1 MAVNPPVKLK
11 WLEHLNTSWVLEDC
25 ESIATRE
32 GVIMLYDRLVTN
44 KEVIPIPQQALHLK
58 GPQLPDFE
66 REILCQEEQEHFLR
80 ALLNSQLTLARS
92 VCSDSPFSSSLRKR
106 LVVLQRIFYAV
117 SNKYHDKE
125 KVRQQQQTQETQAG
139 VNSEKSSG
147 EKTRTG
153 NDALIEM
160 GVRTGLSLLFALL
173 RQSWLQS
180 PPGGNLSLCND
191 VIQTAMDVVS
201 SLPPLSLANET
212 KMPPM
217 GLDCLKQVT
226 EFLKSVTMPTSGAD
240 SLGKRLAA
248 ELLLGLASQRGSLR
262 YLLDWIEMAL
272 AASAALGTQVEREED
287 RLGQISHDFFQ
298 QILQVMETSVGGSG
312 NDKRDHQITD
322 MNKTEQG
329 MFPLYLAGM
338 VLMEEVA
345 WLASDYARSC
355 VCPSPVP
362 IDDSSTG
369 ENGNMVTENSEVY
382 VWGSNSSHQLAEGS
396 QEKILQPKLS
406 PAFANAQT
414 IEAGQYCTFV
424 VYNDGTVR
432 ACGKG
437 SYGRLGLGDSNNQT
451 TLKKLNFDHRYVIRK
466 ISSSKGS
473 DGHTLALTADGE
485 VFSWGDGDYGKLGHG
500 NSSTQKYPKQIQGAL
515 QGKVVKS
522 ISAGYRHSA
531 AVTEDGELFTWGEGD
546 YGRLGH
552 GDSNSKNLPTLVK
565 DITNAG
571 QVVCGS
577 SHTIVV
583 SQDGRTVWSFGGGD
597 NGKLGHGDTNRV
609 YKPKVIEALV
619 GLYIRKVCCGSQS
632 SLALTSTGQ
641 LFAWGCGACLGCGS
655 PESTALRPKLV
666 EELANTRIVDVACG
680 DSHCLALTHDNEV
693 YAWGNNAMGQCGQGH
708 SQSPITKPKKVVGL
722 DGVTVH
728 QISAGTSHSLAWT
741 ALPTDRQ
748 VVAWHRPFCVDLQES
763 TFTHLRMFL
772 ERYCDGFDSP
782 NPPPPFP
789 TSKEHH
795 HFVLL
800 CLKLLCTH
808 LQLALAGGVATTILG
823 SQARPLRHLL
833 FRLMD
838 SSTPNSIQEAVS
850 ETLSVGAPLLL
861 PPLRERMELLHQLL
875 PQGPARWES
884 LSKGQRMQLG
894 IILTSLQDNTHVASL
909 LGFSAP
915 LDMETPTPRG
925 GTPAVPDTHLA
936 EMLMKTLLRN
946 LGFHTEQAFG
956 ELEKNSDKEVGS
968 VSEYEDGTPPAH
980 LHELLS
986 SLQKHLLAHCH
997 VNALDESSPTVSLLH
1012 KHLSLMLP
1020 HAGEVLSRSAQLLK
1034 DSAAQGQS
1042 AVRDRLGDVLYKSAA
1057 GSMLSQMIHSLLL
1070 LPMCCTNVLYKSAA
1084 GSMLSQL
1091 IHSLLLLPVSIVRP
1105 VLAHLL
1111 ALLCAVQVS
1120 SGQHA
1125 VPDDPLPAV
1134 ADSYVLYKS
1143 AAGSMLSQMIHSLL
1157 LLPVSIVRPVLAHLL
1172 ALLPFLDS
1180 LNRLLPAAAV
1190 LEDQE
1195 LEWPLH
1201 ATPES
1206 IDPSAVP
1213 MAQPSKSW
1221 VWLVDLE
1228 RAVGLLVG
1236 RCLGGMLVGMPPSTD
1251 EKETSGWISSPLFCS
1266 GLEMNAQ
1273 DIVMILGVVS
1283 ESVVS
1288 GGTEQNL
1295 GDLNLP
1301 SPLLQLVD
1309 MSSLLSSTL
1318 WNSMQDFARS
1328 KDWDTSEVTDD
1339 PVLDTV
1345 SRLLLACLLKHG
1357 GLLQVASQPH
1367 KGSPGRGLLEVY
1379 RCVYKVRRK
1388 LLAKK
1393 PLSVPASPKD
1403 TDPPA
1408 KGVDKPAD
1416 EEELEI
1422 DDRDEEEQRDRDE
1435 DGLEKSQGKDDDV
1448 RPTPEVDTPYP
1459 SLCQALIQRCVFLLL
1474 AVRPSWPSEE
1484 ELLSLSPAKGLKT
1497 ALKEAGRADNQPEVA
1512 HYESSGS
1519 EDETTMA
1526 LAARLPEGLLSSGSS
1541 EDDDQRQG
1549 HPHGPDRSLSAVRE
1563 ALRRLKWRQHRV
1575 GLTATGD
1582 VTHGSQYMR
1591 LLHQL
1596 MDTVVAF
1603 ACDEPLVQSAQD
1615 TEEDLKWGTDP
1626 CMVTMAMCHQQTRAE
1641 MRLESLNQ
1649 ILSLLSSSEEK
1660 TDQSQSPFQTRPSPA
1675 FNCTSLLDSVHLQF
1689 LAGCFGLGML
1699 GPVMV
1704 GGHNTSQLHH
1714 YSDGIKAGSSATQQE
1729 IQAAVHKIYKYLVMT
1744 LSRSDSQEST
1754 CSNKGAQE
1762 RLLLSTIFALSVK
1775 YQPVDVSLA
1784 VCSGLLPLLSK
1795 QTNKQTNSAQ
1805 ERLLLS
1811 TIFALSVKYQ
1821 PVDVSLAVC
1830 SGLLPLLSK
1839 LCGTSPAL
1847 SHPHQLILGGTSQL
1861 SLVLQVAS
1869 LRLLHILAVTTGT
1882 YADKLSG
1889 SVVSAMVD
1897 LLCSQMSA
1905 LLETAGGQTVT
1916 GTKEEP
1922 EGEVHRSSLNVRYCL
1937 RCSQMSALLETAGG
1951 QTVTGTKEEPEGEVH
1966 RSSLNVRYCLRCSQ
1980 MSALLETAGGQTVTG
1995 MKEEPEGEIHRS
2007 SLNVRYCLRCSQMS
2021 ALLETA
2027 GGQTVTGTK
2036 EEPEGEVHRSSL
2048 NVRYCLRCSQMS
2060 ALLETAGGQTV
2071 TGMKEEPEDKPKLST
2086 RQMRLAETALG
2097 DFLVFLRRVA
2107 SSRSVQL
2114 KMASRPWTNLLLTIA
2129 GSGQEES
2136 TSALPLVNNLRTRL
2150 LALHLLEA
2158 VLPACS
2164 PATDGQHIRQVCDQL
2179 FSLLSTSMWE
2189 TPLAASRQAL
2199 RLKEEEIDKKLLK
2212 HQNPDAGSPDA
2223 CWEEENMAVQEA
2235 NFDPERTVCC
2245 TVENGHTL
2253 VHGAGGR
2260 GYGLGSTGISSGCW
2274 QWKFLIIKE
2283 NRGNEGT
2290 CVGVSKF
2297 PVQDFSHRTTADM
2310 WLYRAYSGNMY
2321 HNGEQ
2326 SLALP
2331 SFTQGDYIT
2340 VVLDMEAR
2348 TVSFGKNGEE
2358 PRLAFEDVDS
2368 TELFPVVMFYSSNP
2382 GEKVKITDMQVRG
2395 APRDLLPGD
2404 PTCAPAPAVTSEAA
2418 VQLIRTLHRQEGW
2431 TGHINSCIMDRLGNI
2446 KRLYEITLMQGTD
2459 TGTSRT
2465 VTKTRKSKS
2474 AEEDSTDNS
2483 TKDEALSTDQKEE
2496 EEKAEPQDEEE
2507 ETADD
2512 TTGKDEAEKEGESS
2526 SAEESERRSPT
2537 VEDIKGL
2544 LDENLQPATLETARQ
2559 APDMHLLE
2567 RLCREVWPALVVI
2580 GGVDQGLRLGGRC
2593 VHKQSSRQATLLGMV
2608 KEGSA
2613 SAKVQWDDADAT
2625 VSDTPVTNLE
2635 PGDLVLFDAYKLQGL
2650 TADTLQDLLHLTGVG
2665 TDDSLVD
2672 RVFNRTRPVRQ
2683 KTAEEQQQEQLE
2695 KSLDAD
2701 IATAMQEDGSNGKEV
2716 PGTDQH
2722 VQTTSDSQPVVEKTD
2737 GDEKDAT
2744 DSAESKSEVSESKS
2758 ESSESKSEEED
2769 VKTEVAAEERATA
2782 RSRSSTSS
2790 AGCLSLSQA
2799 ELMAL
2804 QLAYLQLG
2812 ALKAL
2817 GVIMGCGKYAE
2828 MLLVPKVHGG
2838 SQQPRTYGTIP
2849 GRKSLVV
2856 ASSPNLPNLIR
2867 KRSVIMGYG
2876 VIMGCGI
2883 IMGCGKYAEMLLV
2896 PKVSGGSQ
2904 QPKPA
2909 EPSQEEELTEM
2920 FVCVIMGC
2928 GKYAEMLLVPKV
2940 SGGSQQPKPAEPSQE
2955 EELKETMRGV
2965 MRLMV
2970 NRAVIASPVKRNV
2983 SMMELERAHSM
2994 LLKLA
2999 VNAAAEEGSDIRAK
3013 IELLEEYQSRKRQQ
3027 ESSITPVNTKTSPAA
3042 TSTSS
3047 VGTMT
3052 TASTAPLASREER
3065 LELPGVAD
3073 ERPNTNSSGSYPT
3086 AGRRPSLGRIMRG
3099 PTPHMR
3105 ASVPPPL
3112 VIPPRPRRSQTPP
3125 YLSPRTRSPP
3135 TSPTFG
3141 GPPPPLRSQ
3150 LPPRPPSRMEAP
3162 VAPPR
3167 PRSPSPP
3174 PPPIAPQL
3182 LEMGFT
3188 MRHIQR
3194 AITATGSRGDA
3205 DPRRVAVLATWMVEH
3220 PCEEEEDV
3228 AAGPEGAE
3236 AQEGRDAAREDTPPD
3251 RTDRSPEPEERQEP
3265 RQEPRPE
3272 PPQRTLSG
3280 RRSMMGE
3287 RSRGMAD
3294 IRSFMTNQ
3302 SGERCRTGHAPVASS
3317 SPRMEDIRRFMSTI
3331 PSQSDERCRTQHGN
3345 MFLGRNE
3352 GREADD
3358 QEPGRERESIYDRL
3372 NLDEDM
3378 DIDEEVMEDMF
3389 GREITSE
3396 REMLGL
3402 WFPEYAREAD
3412 QGDEPVLCELCGTN
3426 TSQFNRHMRTHH
3438 RGCGGSCGRQ
3448 GYRNFE
3454 READQGDEPVL
3465 CELCG
3470 TTTSQFNRHMRTHH
3484 RGCGRLMQGRLT
3496 RVTSLSC
3503 VSCVAP
3509 PPPSLTA
3516 TCARTTAA
3524 YAREADQGDEPVL
3537 CELCGM
3543 TTSLFNRHMHTHHRG
3558 CGHQGYRNY
3567 AREADQGD
3575 EPVLCELCGTTT
3587 SQFNRHMRTHH
3598 RGCGHQGYMICLLK
3612 VLMMFSVLSY
3622 AREADQGDEPV
3633 LCELCGTTTSQF
3645 NRHMRTHH
3653 RGCGGSCGRQGY
3665 RSNGSYVDGW
3675 FGGTCGTG
3683 SPYYLLCGEC
3693 RERYLAEGAQRDIVY
3708 ADATSPDRSTSSVK
3722 LSPDLVGRVD
3732 GSYEDE
3738 MDFGD
3743 LEGSR
3748 FAAIESFEA
3757 IMGSLGLNDRRVVP
3771 DPVQFTDSD
3780 PLGAKSTVASMTEES
3795 SLSTELPRSSQ
3806 NLGLPGPR
3814 RLTLGEQAAMLLD
3827 PHDRAV
3833 ALRRTTSAAQILLA
3847 RSMVMKALSLLSVS
3861 GSACSLAAGLEAL
3874 GLADIRL
3881 LVRLMC
3887 LTAAG
3892 RAEFV
3897 MGTDDTGDNG
3907 NGTGTPSGMATS
3919 LTYLSAA
3926 IGSLAANSTGASR
3939 MLVQL
3944 CTQELMS
3951 AATGV
3956 NLSTIEDPRK
3966 RTSRRDQDP
3975 SSSDHKAL
3983 SSPSFSVTQSLV
3995 SLLAGTRQGSSG
4007 QLFSTSDSYD
4017 EMNDMMKDLKAG
4029 TRQGSSG
4036 QLFSTSDSYDEMND
4050 MMKDLKGPILCSPS
4064 VFVTQSLVS
4073 LLAGTRQ
4080 GSSGQLFSTSDSY
4093 DEMND
4098 MMKDLKGPI
4107 LCSPSVFV
4115 TQSLVSLLAGTRQ
4128 GSSGQLFSTSDSYDE
4143 MNDMMKDLKGPILCS
4158 PSVFVTQSLVSL
4170 LAGTRQGSSGQLFST
4185 SDSYDEMND
4194 MMKDL
4199 KEQDSSKAQDTAS
4212 TSGPPSPMHPP
4223 RLGPLHLANA
4233 LAACC
4238 LSTRLS
4244 SQHRQWAAQQLLRSL
4259 AAQSQEG
4266 RCVPETAAD
4275 LAGDLPKCATNK
4287 LEAHQNRV
4295 VSCVWNGRKNLLA
4308 TSGCD
4313 GTVRVWNVSSRS
4325 QHILQQTCVFNKSE
4339 EDPSS
4344 ADDLMGSQLSHV
4356 CWNANGRLLAATM
4369 ENMVNIWS
4377 VAGGRGH
4384 LDLQPC
4390 WVTAITWPQN
4400 KGLLD
4405 GRGISGTD
4413 MLLIGRLDGSLALV
4427 EVLDSS
4433 TFNRVELEHCYRKEV
4448 PVCAIAWYDEHGKFA
4463 IGYSDGKVRMCVKDP
4478 YDQDAIKTI
4487 EAHETSIS
4495 GLSWDPTG
4503 HLLATLAEDVTSI
4516 SGLSWDPTGHLLAT
4530 LAEDVCLK
4538 LWGCNCDTWTMVY
4551 IIPHASPVAAMD
4563 WCPLLGK
4570 GDEPQLMLAT
4580 GCSDGSVH
4588 VWTLPQP
4595 GSTVSVPFASPRRT
4609 EQQAETRENRAD
4621 TPSTSHQETIADDAL
4636 QGPVEEVLV
4645 LKGHQTSIQHL
4656 AFHAHGMALATGCS
4670 RGVVN
4675 LWSLQDGAV
4684 TQTLMGQGT
4693 TQGLV
4698 WAGEQALVAAF
4709 NKSKDVS
4716 LMYYSQ
4722 DWFSHHTSLAAAR
4735 MALRSQGIVGLHQAP
4750 CMKALLRRLPRIL
4763 QEQYSY
4769 EKAHVV
4775 CGDQLVH
4782 STFLQNFAAMAIGL
4796 QLEKVLCTTP
4806 CPPHL
4811 RSSVEEG
4818 CRNVP
4823 EWTWLAS
4830 FSSAL
4835 KSAET
4840 LSRRSTFP
4848 STFVVPDIETISKD
4862 EPMQPTDNVAWKLNM
4877 DEEIMAWATQ
4887 KPEDWM
4893 LGGRC
4898 EAYMWGG
4905 GRHGQLAETGRSLL
4919 TPTIT
4924 PSFSQAQQII
4934 CGQNCTF
4941 VIQANG
4947 TVQACGEGSYGRL
4960 GQGNSDDLHQLTIIS
4975 ALQGFVVT
4983 QLVTSCGSDGHSMA
4997 LTESGEVFSWGD
5009 GDYGKLGHG
5018 NSDRQ
5023 RRPRQ
5028 IEALQGEEIIQMACG
5043 FKHSAVVSADG
5054 KLFTF
5059 GNGDYGRLGLGN
5071 TSNKK
5076 IPERVTALEGQMV
5089 GQVGCGLNH
5098 TLAVSADGNTVWSF
5112 GDGDY
5117 GKLGLGNSTAKSTPQ
5132 RVDPL
5137 CGIGVKK
5144 VCCGT
5149 QFSVALTKDG
5159 RVFTFGQERL
5169 IGQPESRSRNHNRP
5183 QQVPALEAFF
5193 VEDVVVGAEHSLA
5206 LTSTGEVWAWGSNG
5220 DGQLGI
5226 GDTNARRE
5234 PCLVSALQDKNA
5246 RQISAGRNHSGGWT
5260 APPPP
5265 KRAPGVPAPLQ
5276 LGQPSS
5282 IPPQFTSLKECSIDA
5297 IKARLRLLHHFS
5309 DLIYSSWRLLN
5320 LSPHQTNLGV
5330 YSIGVEGLV
5339 QGNLRP
5345 LLAPRVYTLPM
5356 VRAIGRTMVQGK
5368 NYGPQITVRRLA
5380 TRGRKC
5386 KPIFHQIARQVV
5398 KLKPDE
5404 LRLPSRAWKV
5414 KLVGEG
5420 ADDAGGVFDDTITE
5434 MCQELETG
5442 VIDLFLPTP
5451 NSSVEVGCNRD
5462 RFVLNPSAT
5471 SHEHLHQFKFLG
5483 VLFGVAIRTK
5493 KPLDLHLAPMVWKQ
5507 LAGMPLTIDDVEDV
5521 DALFVQ
5527 SLRSIRDID
5536 KSGVTSETFHEVIPL
5551 DCFEGQS
5558 VDGRFVP
5565 IIPGGRSI
5573 PLTFHNRKE
5582 YVERALQYRLHEID
5596 RQVSAVREGMAW
5608 IVPVTLL
5615 SLQTAR
5621 HLESMVCGM
5630 PDISVDILKKVVRY
5644 REIDDNHHLV
5654 QWFWQTLEQ
5663 FSNDERIL
5671 FMRFVSGRSR
5681 LPANIAD
5688 ISQRFQIMKVDR
5700 TGDGLPTAQT
5710 CFFQLRLPPY
5720 SSQEVMAERLRYA
5733 INNCRSID
5741 MDNYM
5746 LSRNADVGAGS
5757 DDEY

>member
-1 MAVNPPVKLK
+1 MYSLI
-11 WLEHLNTSWVLEDC
+11 LFL
-25 ESIATRE
+25 
-32 GVIMLYDRLVTN
+32 
-44 KEVIPIPQQALHLK
+44 
-58 GPQLPDFE
+58 LPS
-66 REILCQEEQEHFLR
+66 
-80 ALLNSQLTLARS
+80 A
-92 VCSDSPFSSSLRKR
+92 SPL
-106 LVVLQRIFYAV
+106 
-117 SNKYHDKE
+117 
-125 KVRQQQQTQETQAG
+125 
-139 VNSEKSSG
+139 
-147 EKTRTG
+147 
-153 NDALIEM
+153 
-160 GVRTGLSLLFALL
+160 LSLL
-173 RQSWLQS
+173 
-180 PPGGNLSLCND
+180 LSLPLLCC
-191 VIQTAMDVVS
+191 S
-201 SLPPLSLANET
+201 SLPSNE
-212 KMPPM
+212 
-217 GLDCLKQVT
+217 
-226 EFLKSVTMPTSGAD
+226 
-240 SLGKRLAA
+240 
-248 ELLLGLASQRGSLR
+248 
-262 YLLDWIEMAL
+262 
-272 AASAALGTQVEREED
+272 
-287 RLGQISHDFFQ
+287 
-298 QILQVMETSVGGSG
+298 
-312 NDKRDHQITD
+312 
-322 MNKTEQG
+322 
-329 MFPLYLAGM
+329 
-338 VLMEEVA
+338 
-345 WLASDYARSC
+345 
-355 VCPSPVP
+355 
-362 IDDSSTG
+362 
-369 ENGNMVTENSEVY
+369 
-382 VWGSNSSHQLAEGS
+382 
-396 QEKILQPKLS
+396 
-406 PAFANAQT
+406 
-414 IEAGQYCTFV
+414 
-424 VYNDGTVR
+424 
-432 ACGKG
+432 
-437 SYGRLGLGDSNNQT
+437 
-451 TLKKLNFDHRYVIRK
+451 
-466 ISSSKGS
+466 
-473 DGHTLALTADGE
+473 
-485 VFSWGDGDYGKLGHG
+485 
-500 NSSTQKYPKQIQGAL
+500 
-515 QGKVVKS
+515 
-522 ISAGYRHSA
+522 
-531 AVTEDGELFTWGEGD
+531 
-546 YGRLGH
+546 
-552 GDSNSKNLPTLVK
+552 
-565 DITNAG
+565 
-571 QVVCGS
+571 
-577 SHTIVV
+577 
-583 SQDGRTVWSFGGGD
+583 
-597 NGKLGHGDTNRV
+597 
-609 YKPKVIEALV
+609 
-619 GLYIRKVCCGSQS
+619 
-632 SLALTSTGQ
+632 
-641 LFAWGCGACLGCGS
+641 
-655 PESTALRPKLV
+655 
-666 EELANTRIVDVACG
+666 
-680 DSHCLALTHDNEV
+680 
-693 YAWGNNAMGQCGQGH
+693 
-708 SQSPITKPKKVVGL
+708 
-722 DGVTVH
+722 
-728 QISAGTSHSLAWT
+728 
-741 ALPTDRQ
+741 
-748 VVAWHRPFCVDLQES
+748 
-763 TFTHLRMFL
+763 
-772 ERYCDGFDSP
+772 
-782 NPPPPFP
+782 
-789 TSKEHH
+789 
-795 HFVLL
+795 
-800 CLKLLCTH
+800 
-808 LQLALAGGVATTILG
+808 
-823 SQARPLRHLL
+823 
-833 FRLMD
+833 
-838 SSTPNSIQEAVS
+838 
-850 ETLSVGAPLLL
+850 
-861 PPLRERMELLHQLL
+861 
-875 PQGPARWES
+875 
-884 LSKGQRMQLG
+884 
-894 IILTSLQDNTHVASL
+894 
-909 LGFSAP
+909 
-915 LDMETPTPRG
+915 
-925 GTPAVPDTHLA
+925 
-936 EMLMKTLLRN
+936 
-946 LGFHTEQAFG
+946 EQAFG
-956 ELEKNSDKEVGS
+956 ELEKNSDKDVGS

-986 SLQKHLLAHCH
+986 SLQKHLLAYCH

-1020 HAGEVLSRSAQLLK
+1020 HAGEVLSRSAQLLQ

-1070 LPMCCTNVLYKSAA
+1070 LPVT
-1084 GSMLSQL
+1084 
-1091 IHSLLLLPVSIVRP
+1091 IVRP
-1105 VLAHLL
+1105 
-1111 ALLCAVQVS
+1111 
-1120 SGQHA
+1120 
-1125 VPDDPLPAV
+1125 
-1134 ADSYVLYKS
+1134 
-1143 AAGSMLSQMIHSLL
+1143 I
-1157 LLPVSIVRPVLAHLL
+1157 LAHLL
-1172 ALLPFLDS
+1172 ALLPYLDS

-1206 IDPSAVP
+1206 IDPSAAP

-1236 RCLGGMLVGMPPSTD
+1236 RCLGGMLVGMPPSAD
-1251 EKETSGWISSPLFCS
+1251 EKETGGWISSPLFCS

-1273 DIVMILGVVS
+1273 DIVMILSVVS
-1283 ESVVS
+1283 ESVAS
-1288 GGTEQNL
+1288 GGTEHNL
-1295 GDLNLP
+1295 GDYNLP
-1301 SPLLQLVD
+1301 TPLLQLVD
-1309 MSSLLSSTL
+1309 QSSLLSSTL
-1318 WNSMQDFARS
+1318 WNNMQDFARS
-1328 KDWDTSEVTDD
+1328 KDWDTSELTDD

-1345 SRLLLACLLKHG
+1345 SRLLLACLLKHC

-1367 KGSPGRGLLEVY
+1367 KGTPGRGLLEVY

-1403 TDPPA
+1403 MDPPTE
-1408 KGVDKPAD
+1408 GVDKPSD

-1422 DDRDEEEQRDRDE
+1422 DERDEEEQRDRDE
-1435 DGLEKSQGKDDDV
+1435 DGLEKSQGKDEEV
-1448 RPTPEVDTPYP
+1448 PPEPEVETPYP

-1484 ELLSLSPAKGLKT
+1484 ELLSLSPPKGLKT
-1497 ALKEAGRADNQPEVA
+1497 GLKEAGRAENPPEVA

-1526 LAARLPEGLLSSGSS
+1526 LAARLPEGLLSSASS
-1541 EDDDQRQG
+1541 EEDDQRQD
-1549 HPHGPDRSLSAVRE
+1549 HSHGPDRSLTAVRE
-1563 ALRRLKWRQHRV
+1563 ALKRLKWRQHRV
-1575 GLTATGD
+1575 GLTAPGD
-1582 VTHGSQYMR
+1582 ITHGSQYMR

-1603 ACDEPLVQSAQD
+1603 ACDEPLAQSAQE
-1615 TEEDLKWGTDP
+1615 TEEDVKWGTDP

-1649 ILSLLSSSEEK
+1649 ILSLLSSTEEK
-1660 TDQSQSPFQTRPSPA
+1660 TDQSTPASQYPFQSRPSPA

-1714 YSDGIKAGSSATQQE
+1714 YSDGIKAASSTTQQE

-1744 LSRSDSQEST
+1744 LSRSESQEST
-1754 CSNKGAQE
+1754 HSNKGAQD

-1784 VCSGLLPLLSK
+1784 VS
-1795 QTNKQTNSAQ
+1795 
-1805 ERLLLS
+1805 
-1811 TIFALSVKYQ
+1811 
-1821 PVDVSLAVC
+1821 

-1897 LLCSQMSA
+1897 LLCSQMSS
-1905 LLETAGGQTVT
+1905 LLEAAGGQNVT
-1916 GTKEEP
+1916 GRKEE
-1922 EGEVHRSSLNVRYCL
+1922 S
-1937 RCSQMSALLETAGG
+1937 
-1951 QTVTGTKEEPEGEVH
+1951 
-1966 RSSLNVRYCLRCSQ
+1966 
-1980 MSALLETAGGQTVTG
+1980 
-1995 MKEEPEGEIHRS
+1995 
-2007 SLNVRYCLRCSQMS
+2007 
-2021 ALLETA
+2021 
-2027 GGQTVTGTK
+2027 
-2036 EEPEGEVHRSSL
+2036 
-2048 NVRYCLRCSQMS
+2048 
-2060 ALLETAGGQTV
+2060 
-2071 TGMKEEPEDKPKLST
+2071 EDKPKLST

-2129 GSGQEES
+2129 GSAQLES

-2158 VLPACS
+2158 VLPACN

-2189 TPLAASRQAL
+2189 TPLAASQQAL

-2223 CWEEENMAVQEA
+2223 GWEEENMAVQEA

-2245 TVENGHTL
+2245 SVENGHTL

-2310 WLYRAYSGNMY
+2310 WLYRAYSGNLY

-2348 TVSFGKNGEE
+2348 TVSFGKNGE
-2358 PRLAFEDVDS
+2358 
-2368 TELFPVVMFYSSNP
+2368 
-2382 GEKVKITDMQVRG
+2382 VKITDMQVRG

-2431 TGHINSCIMDRLGNI
+2431 TGHINNCIMDRLGNI
-2446 KRLYEITLMQGTD
+2446 KRLYEMTLMQETD
-2459 TGTSRT
+2459 TGTPRT
-2465 VTKTRKSKS
+2465 VAKMTERKSTK
-2474 AEEDSTDNS
+2474 EDSTGDS
-2483 TKDEALSTDQKEE
+2483 TKEEALSKDQKED
-2496 EEKAEPQDEEE
+2496 EEKAEPQSGEGEVAE
-2507 ETADD
+2507 D
-2512 TTGKDEAEKEGESS
+2512 TTGKDEADKEEAES
-2526 SAEESERRSPT
+2526 RRSPT

-2544 LDENLQPATLETARQ
+2544 LDENLQPAAQEMTRQ
-2559 APDMHLLE
+2559 APDMHLLA

-2580 GGVDQGLRLGGRC
+2580 GGVDKGLRLGGRC

-2608 KEGSA
+2608 KEGST

-2683 KTAEEQQQEQLE
+2683 KTVEEQQQDLLE

-2701 IATAMQEDGSNGKEV
+2701 IATAMQEDGPDGIKEEAGQEQL
-2716 PGTDQH
+2716 PAAD
-2722 VQTTSDSQPVVEKTD
+2722 KTD
-2737 GDEKDAT
+2737 GEDKDPIQ
-2744 DSAESKSEVSESKS
+2744 SAESKSSEM
-2758 ESSESKSEEED
+2758 SESKSEEVDFSESKSEEHLD
-2769 VKTEVAAEERATA
+2769 EKTEVAFEERSTA
-2782 RSRSSTSS
+2782 RPRPHMSS
-2790 AGCLSLSQA
+2790 GCLSLSQA

-2828 MLLVPKVHGG
+2828 MLLVPKVTG
-2838 SQQPRTYGTIP
+2838 
-2849 GRKSLVV
+2849 
-2856 ASSPNLPNLIR
+2856 A
-2867 KRSVIMGYG
+2867 
-2876 VIMGCGI
+2876 
-2883 IMGCGKYAEMLLV
+2883 
-2896 PKVSGGSQ
+2896 
-2904 QPKPA
+2904 
-2909 EPSQEEELTEM
+2909 
-2920 FVCVIMGC
+2920 
-2928 GKYAEMLLVPKV
+2928 
-2940 SGGSQQPKPAEPSQE
+2940 SQQPKPAEPSQE

-2970 NRAVIASPVKRNV
+2970 NRAVTASPVKRNV

-2999 VNAAAEEGSDIRAK
+2999 VNAAAEEGSDIRTK
-3013 IELLEEYQSRKRQQ
+3013 IELLEEYQIRKRQQ
-3027 ESSITPVNTKTSPAA
+3027 ESSASTVNTKSSIAA

-3065 LELPGVAD
+3065 LELPGVTD
-3073 ERPNTNSSGSYPT
+3073 ERPNSSGSYPA

-3135 TSPTFG
+3135 SSPTFG
-3141 GPPPPLRSQ
+3141 GPPPPMRSQ

-3188 MRHIQR
+3188 MKHIQR
-3194 AITATGSRGDA
+3194 AIAATGSRGDA

-3220 PCEEEEDV
+3220 P
-3228 AAGPEGAE
+3228 
-3236 AQEGRDAAREDTPPD
+3236 
-3251 RTDRSPEPEERQEP
+3251 PEPEERQEP
-3265 RQEPRPE
+3265 RQEPRPD

-3294 IRSFMTNQ
+3294 IRSFMTMTNQ
-3302 SGERCRTGHAPVASS
+3302 SAPVAASRSRPRMADIRRYMTTTNPSGERP
-3317 SPRMEDIRRFMSTI
+3317 
-3331 PSQSDERCRTQHGN
+3331 RTQHGN
-3345 MFLGRNE
+3345 NRQTVTE
-3352 GREADD
+3352 K
-3358 QEPGRERESIYDRL
+3358 
-3372 NLDEDM
+3372 EDM

-3402 WFPEYAREAD
+3402 WFPEYAREAE
-3412 QGDEPVLCELCGTN
+3412 QGDET
-3426 TSQFNRHMRTHH
+3426 
-3438 RGCGGSCGRQ
+3438 
-3448 GYRNFE
+3448 
-3454 READQGDEPVL
+3454 
-3465 CELCG
+3465 
-3470 TTTSQFNRHMRTHH
+3470 
-3484 RGCGRLMQGRLT
+3484 
-3496 RVTSLSC
+3496 
-3503 VSCVAP
+3503 
-3509 PPPSLTA
+3509 
-3516 TCARTTAA
+3516 
-3524 YAREADQGDEPVL
+3524 
-3537 CELCGM
+3537 
-3543 TTSLFNRHMHTHHRG
+3543 
-3558 CGHQGYRNY
+3558 
-3567 AREADQGD
+3567 
-3575 EPVLCELCGTTT
+3575 
-3587 SQFNRHMRTHH
+3587 
-3598 RGCGHQGYMICLLK
+3598 
-3612 VLMMFSVLSY
+3612 
-3622 AREADQGDEPV
+3622 V

-3743 LEGSR
+3743 LEGNR

-3780 PLGAKSTVASMTEES
+3780 PLGAKSTVASMAEES
-3795 SLSTELPRSSQ
+3795 NLSPDLPRSSQ
-3806 NLGLPGPR
+3806 SLGLPGPR

-3897 MGTDDTGDNG
+3897 MGTDDTGHHG
-3907 NGTGTPSGMATS
+3907 NGTGTPNGMATS

-3926 IGSLAANSTGASR
+3926 IGSLAANSASASR

-3966 RTSRRDQDP
+3966 RTCRRDQDP

-4007 QLFSTSDSYD
+4007 QLFSPSDSYD
-4017 EMNDMMKDLKAG
+4017 EMNDLMKDLK
-4029 TRQGSSG
+4029 
-4036 QLFSTSDSYDEMND
+4036 L
-4050 MMKDLKGPILCSPS
+4050 
-4064 VFVTQSLVS
+4064 
-4073 LLAGTRQ
+4073 
-4080 GSSGQLFSTSDSY
+4080 
-4093 DEMND
+4093 
-4098 MMKDLKGPI
+4098 
-4107 LCSPSVFV
+4107 
-4115 TQSLVSLLAGTRQ
+4115 
-4128 GSSGQLFSTSDSYDE
+4128 
-4143 MNDMMKDLKGPILCS
+4143 
-4158 PSVFVTQSLVSL
+4158 
-4170 LAGTRQGSSGQLFST
+4170 
-4185 SDSYDEMND
+4185 
-4194 MMKDL
+4194 
-4199 KEQDSSKAQDTAS
+4199 EQDSSKVQDTAS
-4212 TSGPPSPMHPP
+4212 TSGPTSPLHPP

-4275 LAGDLPKCATNK
+4275 LAGDLPKCAASK

-4295 VSCVWNGRKNLLA
+4295 VSCVWNGRKSLLA

-4339 EDPSS
+4339 EDPTS

-4356 CWNANGRLLAATM
+4356 CWNANGRLLAASM

-4405 GRGISGTD
+4405 GRGLSGTD

-4433 TFNRVELEHCYRKEV
+4433 TFNRVELEHCYRKEG
-4448 PVCAIAWYDEHGKFA
+4448 PVGSGLSIH
-4463 IGYSDGKVRMCVKDP
+4463 CVQGTMFKG
-4478 YDQDAIKTI
+4478 
-4487 EAHETSIS
+4487 TSIS
-4495 GLSWDPTG
+4495 GLT
-4503 HLLATLAEDVTSI
+4503 
-4516 SGLSWDPTGHLLAT
+4516 WDPTGHLLAT

-4551 IIPHASPVAAMD
+4551 IIPHASPVTAMD

-4595 GSTVSVPFASPRRT
+4595 GSTVSIPFTSPRRT
-4609 EQQAETRENRAD
+4609 DQQAETRDRAD
-4621 TPSTSHQETIADDAL
+4621 TPPTSHQETIADESR

-4656 AFHAHGMALATGCS
+4656 AFHPHGMGLASGCS
-4670 RGVVN
+4670 RGIVN

-4698 WAGEQALVAAF
+4698 WAGEQALAAAF

-4716 LMYYSQ
+4716 LMYHSQ
-4722 DWFSHHTSLAAAR
+4722 DWFSQHTSLAAAR
-4735 MALRSQGIVGLHQAP
+4735 MALRAQGIVGLHQAP
-4750 CMKALLRRLPRIL
+4750 CMKALLGRLPRIL

-4796 QLEKVLCTTP
+4796 QLEKVLCTVP

-4811 RSSVEEG
+4811 RNSVEEG

-4830 FSSAL
+4830 FSAAL

-4840 LSRRSTFP
+4840 LSKRCAFP
-4848 STFVVPDIETISKD
+4848 VSFVVPDIETISKD

-4975 ALQGFVVT
+4975 ALQ
-4983 QLVTSCGSDGHSMA
+4983 
-4997 LTESGEVFSWGD
+4997 
-5009 GDYGKLGHG
+5009 
-5018 NSDRQ
+5018 
-5023 RRPRQ
+5023 
-5028 IEALQGEEIIQMACG
+5028 
-5043 FKHSAVVSADG
+5043 
-5054 KLFTF
+5054 
-5059 GNGDYGRLGLGN
+5059 
-5071 TSNKK
+5071 
-5076 IPERVTALEGQMV
+5076 
-5089 GQVGCGLNH
+5089 
-5098 TLAVSADGNTVWSF
+5098 
-5112 GDGDY
+5112 
-5117 GKLGLGNSTAKSTPQ
+5117 
-5132 RVDPL
+5132 
-5137 CGIGVKK
+5137 
-5144 VCCGT
+5144 
-5149 QFSVALTKDG
+5149 
-5159 RVFTFGQERL
+5159 
-5169 IGQPESRSRNHNRP
+5169 
-5183 QQVPALEAFF
+5183 
-5193 VEDVVVGAEHSLA
+5193 
-5206 LTSTGEVWAWGSNG
+5206 
-5220 DGQLGI
+5220 
-5226 GDTNARRE
+5226 
-5234 PCLVSALQDKNA
+5234 
-5246 RQISAGRNHSGGWT
+5246 
-5260 APPPP
+5260 
-5265 KRAPGVPAPLQ
+5265 
-5276 LGQPSS
+5276 
-5282 IPPQFTSLKECSIDA
+5282 
-5297 IKARLRLLHHFS
+5297 
-5309 DLIYSSWRLLN
+5309 
-5320 LSPHQTNLGV
+5320 
-5330 YSIGVEGLV
+5330 
-5339 QGNLRP
+5339 
-5345 LLAPRVYTLPM
+5345 
-5356 VRAIGRTMVQGK
+5356 
-5368 NYGPQITVRRLA
+5368 
-5380 TRGRKC
+5380 
-5386 KPIFHQIARQVV
+5386 
-5398 KLKPDE
+5398 
-5404 LRLPSRAWKV
+5404 
-5414 KLVGEG
+5414 
-5420 ADDAGGVFDDTITE
+5420 
-5434 MCQELETG
+5434 
-5442 VIDLFLPTP
+5442 
-5451 NSSVEVGCNRD
+5451 
-5462 RFVLNPSAT
+5462 
-5471 SHEHLHQFKFLG
+5471 
-5483 VLFGVAIRTK
+5483 
-5493 KPLDLHLAPMVWKQ
+5493 
-5507 LAGMPLTIDDVEDV
+5507 
-5521 DALFVQ
+5521 
-5527 SLRSIRDID
+5527 
-5536 KSGVTSETFHEVIPL
+5536 
-5551 DCFEGQS
+5551 
-5558 VDGRFVP
+5558 
-5565 IIPGGRSI
+5565 
-5573 PLTFHNRKE
+5573 
-5582 YVERALQYRLHEID
+5582 
-5596 RQVSAVREGMAW
+5596 
-5608 IVPVTLL
+5608 
-5615 SLQTAR
+5615 
-5621 HLESMVCGM
+5621 
-5630 PDISVDILKKVVRY
+5630 
-5644 REIDDNHHLV
+5644 
-5654 QWFWQTLEQ
+5654 
-5663 FSNDERIL
+5663 
-5671 FMRFVSGRSR
+5671 
-5681 LPANIAD
+5681 
-5688 ISQRFQIMKVDR
+5688 
-5700 TGDGLPTAQT
+5700 
-5710 CFFQLRLPPY
+5710 
-5720 SSQEVMAERLRYA
+5720 
-5733 INNCRSID
+5733 
-5741 MDNYM
+5741 
-5746 LSRNADVGAGS
+5746 
-5757 DDEY
+5757 

>member
-1 MAVNPPVKLK
+1 MDLQSGY
-11 WLEHLNTSWVLEDC
+11 WG
-25 ESIATRE
+25 TRHN
-32 GVIMLYDRLVTN
+32 LVTLDL
-44 KEVIPIPQQALHLK
+44 IPI
-58 GPQLPDFE
+58 
-66 REILCQEEQEHFLR
+66 
-80 ALLNSQLTLARS
+80 
-92 VCSDSPFSSSLRKR
+92 
-106 LVVLQRIFYAV
+106 
-117 SNKYHDKE
+117 
-125 KVRQQQQTQETQAG
+125 
-139 VNSEKSSG
+139 SG
-147 EKTRTG
+147 R
-153 NDALIEM
+153 
-160 GVRTGLSLLFALL
+160 
-173 RQSWLQS
+173 
-180 PPGGNLSLCND
+180 P
-191 VIQTAMDVVS
+191 
-201 SLPPLSLANET
+201 
-212 KMPPM
+212 
-217 GLDCLKQVT
+217 
-226 EFLKSVTMPTSGAD
+226 
-240 SLGKRLAA
+240 
-248 ELLLGLASQRGSLR
+248 
-262 YLLDWIEMAL
+262 
-272 AASAALGTQVEREED
+272 
-287 RLGQISHDFFQ
+287 
-298 QILQVMETSVGGSG
+298 
-312 NDKRDHQITD
+312 
-322 MNKTEQG
+322 
-329 MFPLYLAGM
+329 
-338 VLMEEVA
+338 
-345 WLASDYARSC
+345 
-355 VCPSPVP
+355 
-362 IDDSSTG
+362 
-369 ENGNMVTENSEVY
+369 
-382 VWGSNSSHQLAEGS
+382 
-396 QEKILQPKLS
+396 
-406 PAFANAQT
+406 
-414 IEAGQYCTFV
+414 
-424 VYNDGTVR
+424 
-432 ACGKG
+432 
-437 SYGRLGLGDSNNQT
+437 
-451 TLKKLNFDHRYVIRK
+451 
-466 ISSSKGS
+466 
-473 DGHTLALTADGE
+473 
-485 VFSWGDGDYGKLGHG
+485 
-500 NSSTQKYPKQIQGAL
+500 
-515 QGKVVKS
+515 
-522 ISAGYRHSA
+522 
-531 AVTEDGELFTWGEGD
+531 
-546 YGRLGH
+546 
-552 GDSNSKNLPTLVK
+552 
-565 DITNAG
+565 
-571 QVVCGS
+571 
-577 SHTIVV
+577 
-583 SQDGRTVWSFGGGD
+583 
-597 NGKLGHGDTNRV
+597 
-609 YKPKVIEALV
+609 YK
-619 GLYIRKVCCGSQS
+619 
-632 SLALTSTGQ
+632 
-641 LFAWGCGACLGCGS
+641 
-655 PESTALRPKLV
+655 
-666 EELANTRIVDVACG
+666 
-680 DSHCLALTHDNEV
+680 
-693 YAWGNNAMGQCGQGH
+693 
-708 SQSPITKPKKVVGL
+708 
-722 DGVTVH
+722 
-728 QISAGTSHSLAWT
+728 
-741 ALPTDRQ
+741 
-748 VVAWHRPFCVDLQES
+748 
-763 TFTHLRMFL
+763 
-772 ERYCDGFDSP
+772 
-782 NPPPPFP
+782 
-789 TSKEHH
+789 
-795 HFVLL
+795 
-800 CLKLLCTH
+800 
-808 LQLALAGGVATTILG
+808 
-823 SQARPLRHLL
+823 
-833 FRLMD
+833 
-838 SSTPNSIQEAVS
+838 
-850 ETLSVGAPLLL
+850 
-861 PPLRERMELLHQLL
+861 
-875 PQGPARWES
+875 
-884 LSKGQRMQLG
+884 
-894 IILTSLQDNTHVASL
+894 
-909 LGFSAP
+909 
-915 LDMETPTPRG
+915 
-925 GTPAVPDTHLA
+925 
-936 EMLMKTLLRN
+936 
-946 LGFHTEQAFG
+946 EQAFG

-1070 LPMCCTNVLYKSAA
+1070 LP
-1084 GSMLSQL
+1084 
-1091 IHSLLLLPVSIVRP
+1091 
-1105 VLAHLL
+1105 
-1111 ALLCAVQVS
+1111 
-1120 SGQHA
+1120 
-1125 VPDDPLPAV
+1125 
-1134 ADSYVLYKS
+1134 
-1143 AAGSMLSQMIHSLL
+1143 
-1157 LLPVSIVRPVLAHLL
+1157 VSIVRPVLAHLL
-1172 ALLPFLDS
+1172 ALLPYLDS

-1273 DIVMILGVVS
+1273 DIVMILSVVSESVVSGGTEQNLGDLNLPSSLLMLVDMFYIDMVCSPFCSDDPGLMILSVVSESVVSGVMILGVVSESVVSGGTEQNLGDLNLPSLLQLVDMFYIDMVCSPFCSDDPGLMILGVVSESVVSGGTEQNLGDLNLPSLLQLVDMFYIDMVCPPFCSDDPGLMILGVVS

-1448 RPTPEVDTPYP
+1448 QPTPEVDTPYPSLCLEKSQGKDDDVRPTPEVDTPYPSLCLEKSQGKDNDVRPTPEVDTLYPSLCLEKSQGKDDDVRPTPEADTPYP

-1549 HPHGPDRSLSAVRE
+1549 HPHGPDRSLTAVRE

-1582 VTHGSQYMR
+1582 MTHGSQYMR

-1596 MDTVVAF
+1596 MDTVVGF

-1615 TEEDLKWGTDP
+1615 AEEDLRWGTDP

-1754 CSNKGAQE
+1754 YSNKGAQE
-1762 RLLLSTIFALSVK
+1762 K
-1775 YQPVDVSLA
+1775 
-1784 VCSGLLPLLSK
+1784 
-1795 QTNKQTNSAQ
+1795 
-1805 ERLLLS
+1805 LLLS

-1916 GTKEEP
+1916 GTKEEVEGETHMSALLETAGGQTVTGTKEEP
-1922 EGEVHRSSLNVRYCL
+1922 EGEIHRSSLNVRYCL
-1937 RCSQMSALLETAGG
+1937 WCSQMSALLETAGG

-1995 MKEEPEGEIHRS
+1995 RKEEVEGEIHRRSVNVRYCLWCSQMSALLETAGGQTVTGMKLEVEGEIHRRSVNVRYCLRCSQISALLETAGGQTVTGMKEEVEGEVHRSSVNVRYCVRCSQMSALLEAAGGQTVTGTKEEVEGEVHRSSVNVRYCLRCSQMSALLEAAGGQTVTGTKEEVEGEVHRSSVNVRYCLRCSQMSALLETAGGQTVTRTKEEPEGEIHWGSVTRTKEEVEGLEECHKDEGRGGSQMSALLETAGGQTVTGMKEEVEGEVHRRSVNVRYCLRCSQMSALLETAGGQTVTRTKEEVEGEIHMSALLETAGGQTVTGMKEEVEGEVHRRSVNVRYCLRCSQMSALLEAAGGQTVTGTKEEVEGEVHRS
-2007 SLNVRYCLRCSQMS
+2007 SVNVRYCLRCSQMSALLEAAGGQTVTGMKEEVEGEVHRSSVNVRYCLRCSQMS

-2036 EEPEGEVHRSSL
+2036 EEV
-2048 NVRYCLRCSQMS
+2048 
-2060 ALLETAGGQTV
+2060 
-2071 TGMKEEPEDKPKLST
+2071 EDKPKLST

-2274 QWKFLIIKE
+2274 QWKGEGLRTGVNRHLIRLLAVEGTCVCACVCVCFGVHGAGGRGYGLGSTGISSGCWQWKFLIIKE

-2431 TGHINSCIMDRLGNI
+2431 TGHINNCIMDRLGNI

-2474 AEEDSTDNS
+2474 AEEVSTDDG

-2496 EEKAEPQDEEE
+2496 EEKTEPQDEEE
-2507 ETADD
+2507 ETPDD

-2701 IATAMQEDGSNGKEV
+2701 IATAMQEDGSNGKEG
-2716 PGTDQH
+2716 PGPDQH
-2722 VQTTSDSQPVVEKTD
+2722 VQTTSDSQPAVEKTD

-2744 DSAESKSEVSESKS
+2744 ESAESTSEVSESKS
-2758 ESSESKSEEED
+2758 ESSESKSEEDD

-2828 MLLVPKVHGG
+2828 MLLVPKVSGG
-2838 SQQPRTYGTIP
+2838 SQQSKPTEPSQEMRC
-2849 GRKSLVV
+2849 
-2856 ASSPNLPNLIR
+2856 
-2867 KRSVIMGYG
+2867 G
-2876 VIMGCGI
+2876 VIMGC
-2883 IMGCGKYAEMLLV
+2883 AEMLLV
-2896 PKVSGGSQ
+2896 PKVSG
-2904 QPKPA
+2904 
-2909 EPSQEEELTEM
+2909 
-2920 FVCVIMGC
+2920 VIMGC

-2940 SGGSQQPKPAEPSQE
+2940 AGGSQQPKPPEPSQE

-2983 SMMELERAHSM
+2983 SMTELERAHSM

-3013 IELLEEYQSRKRQQ
+3013 IGRKLVMAFRKNRGQYESQEGDPIQGGTPLVCQGAEGGEGQERQASRAPLCSMEDIMSEADDSSGQEELLEEYQSRKRQQ

-3099 PTPHMR
+3099 PTPHMQ

-3125 YLSPRTRSPP
+3125 YLSPRARSPP

-3141 GPPPPLRSQ
+3141 GPTPPLRSQ

-3220 PCEEEEDV
+3220 PCEEEEDS

-3302 SGERCRTGHAPVASS
+3302 SGERCRTGHVPVASS

-3331 PSQSDERCRTQHGN
+3331 PSQSDERCRTQHV
-3345 MFLGRNE
+3345 FLGRNE

-3402 WFPEYAREAD
+3402 WFPEDMDIDEEVLEFTSEREMLELWFPEEVMEDMFGREITSEREMWFPEYAREAD
-3412 QGDEPVLCELCGTN
+3412 E
-3426 TSQFNRHMRTHH
+3426 
-3438 RGCGGSCGRQ
+3438 
-3448 GYRNFE
+3448 
-3454 READQGDEPVL
+3454 GDEPVL

-3470 TTTSQFNRHMRTHH
+3470 TTT
-3484 RGCGRLMQGRLT
+3484 
-3496 RVTSLSC
+3496 
-3503 VSCVAP
+3503 
-3509 PPPSLTA
+3509 
-3516 TCARTTAA
+3516 AA
-3524 YAREADQGDEPVL
+3524 
-3537 CELCGM
+3537 
-3543 TTSLFNRHMHTHHRG
+3543 
-3558 CGHQGYRNY
+3558 
-3567 AREADQGD
+3567 
-3575 EPVLCELCGTTT
+3575 
-3587 SQFNRHMRTHH
+3587 
-3598 RGCGHQGYMICLLK
+3598 
-3612 VLMMFSVLSY
+3612 Y

-3748 FAAIESFEA
+3748 FAVIESFEA

-3897 MGTDDTGDNG
+3897 MGTDDTGDHG

-3926 IGSLAANSTGASR
+3926 IGSLAANSAGASR

-3975 SSSDHKAL
+3975 TSSDHKAL

-4017 EMNDMMKDLKAG
+4017 EMNDMMKDLK
-4029 TRQGSSG
+4029 
-4036 QLFSTSDSYDEMND
+4036 
-4050 MMKDLKGPILCSPS
+4050 
-4064 VFVTQSLVS
+4064 
-4073 LLAGTRQ
+4073 
-4080 GSSGQLFSTSDSY
+4080 
-4093 DEMND
+4093 
-4098 MMKDLKGPI
+4098 
-4107 LCSPSVFV
+4107 
-4115 TQSLVSLLAGTRQ
+4115 
-4128 GSSGQLFSTSDSYDE
+4128 
-4143 MNDMMKDLKGPILCS
+4143 
-4158 PSVFVTQSLVSL
+4158 
-4170 LAGTRQGSSGQLFST
+4170 
-4185 SDSYDEMND
+4185 
-4194 MMKDL
+4194 
-4199 KEQDSSKAQDTAS
+4199 EQDSSKAQETAS

-4503 HLLATLAEDVTSI
+4503 HLLATLAEDV
-4516 SGLSWDPTGHLLAT
+4516 
-4530 LAEDVCLK
+4530 CLK

-4595 GSTVSVPFASPRRT
+4595 GSTVSVPFTSPRRT

-4675 LWSLQDGAV
+4675 LWSLQDGAI

-4919 TPTIT
+4919 APTIT
-4924 PSFSQAQQII
+4924 LSFSQAQQII

-5320 LSPHQTNLGV
+5320 LSPHQTMQVIPSRRQTNLGV

-5471 SHEHLHQFKFLG
+5471 SLEHLHQFKFLG

-5596 RQVSAVREGMAW
+5596 RQVSAVREGMAWIVPVTLLSLQTARHNIIPIVSAVREGMAW

>member
-1 MAVNPPVKLK
+1 MMAVNPPVKLK
-11 WLEHLNTSWVLEDC
+11 WMEHLNTSWVSEDC

-32 GVIMLYDRLVTN
+32 GVIMLYDRLVAN
-44 KEVIPIPQQALHLK
+44 KEVIPIAQQALHLK

-66 REILCQEEQEHFLR
+66 REVLCQEEQEHFLR

-272 AASAALGTQVEREED
+272 AASAALGSQVEREED
-287 RLGQISHDFFQ
+287 RLGQISHEFFQ
-298 QILQVMETSVGGSG
+298 QILQVMENSVRRHEEECGHSIERMYLTRMTSLQPKGISQGGSG

-322 MNKTEQG
+322 MNKTGDG

-915 LDMETPTPRG
+915 LDMDTPSPRG
-925 GTPAVPDTHLA
+925 VSPAAPDTHLA

-956 ELEKNSDKEVGS
+956 ELEKNSDKDVGS

-986 SLQKHLLAHCH
+986 SLQKHLLAYCH

-1020 HAGEVLSRSAQLLK
+1020 HAGEVLSRSAQLLQ

-1070 LPMCCTNVLYKSAA
+1070 LPVT
-1084 GSMLSQL
+1084 
-1091 IHSLLLLPVSIVRP
+1091 IVRP
-1105 VLAHLL
+1105 
-1111 ALLCAVQVS
+1111 
-1120 SGQHA
+1120 
-1125 VPDDPLPAV
+1125 
-1134 ADSYVLYKS
+1134 
-1143 AAGSMLSQMIHSLL
+1143 I
-1157 LLPVSIVRPVLAHLL
+1157 LAHLL
-1172 ALLPFLDS
+1172 ALLPYLDS

-1206 IDPSAVP
+1206 IDPSAAP

-1251 EKETSGWISSPLFCS
+1251 EKETGGWISSPLFCS

-1273 DIVMILGVVS
+1273 DIVMILSVVS
-1283 ESVVS
+1283 ESVAS
-1288 GGTEQNL
+1288 GGTEHNL
-1295 GDLNLP
+1295 GDYNLP
-1301 SPLLQLVD
+1301 TPLLQLVD
-1309 MSSLLSSTL
+1309 QSSLLSSTL
-1318 WNSMQDFARS
+1318 WNNMQDFARS
-1328 KDWDTSEVTDD
+1328 KDWDTSELTDD

-1345 SRLLLACLLKHG
+1345 SRLLLACLLKHC

-1367 KGSPGRGLLEVY
+1367 KGTPGRGLLEVY

-1403 TDPPA
+1403 MDPPTE
-1408 KGVDKPAD
+1408 GVDKPSD

-1422 DDRDEEEQRDRDE
+1422 DERDEEEQRDRDE
-1435 DGLEKSQGKDDDV
+1435 DVGLEKSQGKDEEV
-1448 RPTPEVDTPYP
+1448 PPEPEVETPYP

-1484 ELLSLSPAKGLKT
+1484 ELLSLSPPKGLKT
-1497 ALKEAGRADNQPEVA
+1497 GLKEAGKAENPPEVA

-1526 LAARLPEGLLSSGSS
+1526 LAARLPEGLLSSASS
-1541 EDDDQRQG
+1541 EEDDQRQD
-1549 HPHGPDRSLSAVRE
+1549 HSHGPDRSLTAVRE
-1563 ALRRLKWRQHRV
+1563 ALKRLKWRQHRV
-1575 GLTATGD
+1575 GLTAPGD
-1582 VTHGSQYMR
+1582 ITHGSQYMR

-1603 ACDEPLVQSAQD
+1603 ACDEPLAQSAQE
-1615 TEEDLKWGTDP
+1615 TEEDVKWGTDP

-1649 ILSLLSSSEEK
+1649 ILSLLSSTEEK
-1660 TDQSQSPFQTRPSPA
+1660 TDQSTPASQYPFQSRPSPA

-1714 YSDGIKAGSSATQQE
+1714 YSDGIKAASSTTQQE

-1744 LSRSDSQEST
+1744 LSRSESQEST
-1754 CSNKGAQE
+1754 HSNKGAQD

-1784 VCSGLLPLLSK
+1784 VS
-1795 QTNKQTNSAQ
+1795 
-1805 ERLLLS
+1805 
-1811 TIFALSVKYQ
+1811 
-1821 PVDVSLAVC
+1821 

-1897 LLCSQMSA
+1897 LLCSQMSS
-1905 LLETAGGQTVT
+1905 LLEAAGGQNVT
-1916 GTKEEP
+1916 GRKEE
-1922 EGEVHRSSLNVRYCL
+1922 S
-1937 RCSQMSALLETAGG
+1937 
-1951 QTVTGTKEEPEGEVH
+1951 
-1966 RSSLNVRYCLRCSQ
+1966 
-1980 MSALLETAGGQTVTG
+1980 
-1995 MKEEPEGEIHRS
+1995 
-2007 SLNVRYCLRCSQMS
+2007 
-2021 ALLETA
+2021 
-2027 GGQTVTGTK
+2027 
-2036 EEPEGEVHRSSL
+2036 
-2048 NVRYCLRCSQMS
+2048 
-2060 ALLETAGGQTV
+2060 
-2071 TGMKEEPEDKPKLST
+2071 EDKPKLST

-2129 GSGQEES
+2129 GSAQLES

-2158 VLPACS
+2158 VLPACN

-2189 TPLAASRQAL
+2189 TPLAASQQAL

-2223 CWEEENMAVQEA
+2223 GWEEENMAVQEA

-2245 TVENGHTL
+2245 SVENGHTL

-2310 WLYRAYSGNMY
+2310 WLYRAYSGNLY

-2431 TGHINSCIMDRLGNI
+2431 TGHINNCIMDRLGNI
-2446 KRLYEITLMQGTD
+2446 KRLYEMTLMQETD
-2459 TGTSRT
+2459 TGTPRT
-2465 VTKTRKSKS
+2465 VAKMKERKSTK
-2474 AEEDSTDNS
+2474 EDSTGDS
-2483 TKDEALSTDQKEE
+2483 TKEEALSTDQKED
-2496 EEKAEPQDEEE
+2496 EEKAEPQSEEGE
-2507 ETADD
+2507 VTED
-2512 TTGKDEAEKEGESS
+2512 TTGKDEAEKEEAESTTGELR
-2526 SAEESERRSPT
+2526 RRSPT

-2544 LDENLQPATLETARQ
+2544 LDENLQPAAQETTRQ
-2559 APDMHLLE
+2559 APDMHLLA

-2580 GGVDQGLRLGGRC
+2580 GGVDKGLRLGGRC

-2608 KEGSA
+2608 KEGST

-2683 KTAEEQQQEQLE
+2683 KTVEEQQQDLLE

-2701 IATAMQEDGSNGKEV
+2701 IATAMQEDGPDGIKEEAGQEQL
-2716 PGTDQH
+2716 PAAD
-2722 VQTTSDSQPVVEKTD
+2722 KTD
-2737 GDEKDAT
+2737 GEDKDPMQ
-2744 DSAESKSEVSESKS
+2744 SAESKSSEM
-2758 ESSESKSEEED
+2758 SESKSEEVDFSESKSEEHLD
-2769 VKTEVAAEERATA
+2769 EKTEVAFEERSTA
-2782 RSRSSTSS
+2782 RPRPPMSS
-2790 AGCLSLSQA
+2790 GCLSLSQA

-2828 MLLVPKVHGG
+2828 MLLVPKVTG
-2838 SQQPRTYGTIP
+2838 
-2849 GRKSLVV
+2849 
-2856 ASSPNLPNLIR
+2856 A
-2867 KRSVIMGYG
+2867 
-2876 VIMGCGI
+2876 
-2883 IMGCGKYAEMLLV
+2883 
-2896 PKVSGGSQ
+2896 
-2904 QPKPA
+2904 
-2909 EPSQEEELTEM
+2909 
-2920 FVCVIMGC
+2920 
-2928 GKYAEMLLVPKV
+2928 
-2940 SGGSQQPKPAEPSQE
+2940 SQQPKPAEPSQE

-2970 NRAVIASPVKRNV
+2970 NRAVTASPVKRNV

-2999 VNAAAEEGSDIRAK
+2999 VNAAAEEGSDIRTK
-3013 IELLEEYQSRKRQQ
+3013 IGRKLVMAFRKNRGPFSSNESQEGDPIQGGSTLACQGAEGGQGQEHQELLEEYQIRKRQQ
-3027 ESSITPVNTKTSPAA
+3027 ESSASTVNTKSSIAA

-3065 LELPGVAD
+3065 LELPGVTD
-3073 ERPNTNSSGSYPT
+3073 ERPNSSGSYPA

-3135 TSPTFG
+3135 SSPTFG
-3141 GPPPPLRSQ
+3141 GPPPPIRSQ

-3188 MRHIQR
+3188 MKHIQR
-3194 AITATGSRGDA
+3194 AIAATGSRGDA

-3220 PCEEEEDV
+3220 PCEEEEE
-3228 AAGPEGAE
+3228 AASGPEGAE
-3236 AQEGRDAAREDTPPD
+3236 AQEGRGADVAREDTPSD

-3265 RQEPRPE
+3265 RQEPRPD

-3294 IRSFMTNQ
+3294 IRSFMTMTNQ
-3302 SGERCRTGHAPVASS
+3302 SV
-3317 SPRMEDIRRFMSTI
+3317 
-3331 PSQSDERCRTQHGN
+3331 
-3345 MFLGRNE
+3345 FLGRTE
-3352 GREADD
+3352 GREADE
-3358 QEPGRERESIYDRL
+3358 QEPVREREGIYDRL

-3402 WFPEYAREAD
+3402 WFPEYAREAE
-3412 QGDEPVLCELCGTN
+3412 QGDET
-3426 TSQFNRHMRTHH
+3426 
-3438 RGCGGSCGRQ
+3438 
-3448 GYRNFE
+3448 
-3454 READQGDEPVL
+3454 
-3465 CELCG
+3465 
-3470 TTTSQFNRHMRTHH
+3470 
-3484 RGCGRLMQGRLT
+3484 
-3496 RVTSLSC
+3496 
-3503 VSCVAP
+3503 
-3509 PPPSLTA
+3509 
-3516 TCARTTAA
+3516 
-3524 YAREADQGDEPVL
+3524 
-3537 CELCGM
+3537 
-3543 TTSLFNRHMHTHHRG
+3543 
-3558 CGHQGYRNY
+3558 
-3567 AREADQGD
+3567 
-3575 EPVLCELCGTTT
+3575 
-3587 SQFNRHMRTHH
+3587 
-3598 RGCGHQGYMICLLK
+3598 
-3612 VLMMFSVLSY
+3612 
-3622 AREADQGDEPV
+3622 V

-3743 LEGSR
+3743 LEGNR

-3780 PLGAKSTVASMTEES
+3780 PLGAKSTVASMAEES
-3795 SLSTELPRSSQ
+3795 NLSPDLPRSSQ
-3806 NLGLPGPR
+3806 SLGLPGPR

-3897 MGTDDTGDNG
+3897 MGTDDTGHHG
-3907 NGTGTPSGMATS
+3907 NGTGTPNGMATS

-3926 IGSLAANSTGASR
+3926 IGSLAANSASASR

-3966 RTSRRDQDP
+3966 RTCRRDQDP

-4007 QLFSTSDSYD
+4007 QLFSPSDSYD
-4017 EMNDMMKDLKAG
+4017 EMNDLMKDLK
-4029 TRQGSSG
+4029 
-4036 QLFSTSDSYDEMND
+4036 L
-4050 MMKDLKGPILCSPS
+4050 
-4064 VFVTQSLVS
+4064 
-4073 LLAGTRQ
+4073 
-4080 GSSGQLFSTSDSY
+4080 
-4093 DEMND
+4093 
-4098 MMKDLKGPI
+4098 
-4107 LCSPSVFV
+4107 
-4115 TQSLVSLLAGTRQ
+4115 
-4128 GSSGQLFSTSDSYDE
+4128 
-4143 MNDMMKDLKGPILCS
+4143 
-4158 PSVFVTQSLVSL
+4158 
-4170 LAGTRQGSSGQLFST
+4170 
-4185 SDSYDEMND
+4185 
-4194 MMKDL
+4194 
-4199 KEQDSSKAQDTAS
+4199 EQDSSKVQDTAS
-4212 TSGPPSPMHPP
+4212 TSGPTSPLHPP

-4275 LAGDLPKCATNK
+4275 LAGDLPKCAASK

-4295 VSCVWNGRKNLLA
+4295 VSCVWNGRKSLLA

-4339 EDPSS
+4339 EDPTS

-4356 CWNANGRLLAATM
+4356 CWNANGRLLAASM

-4405 GRGISGTD
+4405 GRGLSGTD

-4495 GLSWDPTG
+4495 GLT
-4503 HLLATLAEDVTSI
+4503 
-4516 SGLSWDPTGHLLAT
+4516 WDPTGHLLAT

-4551 IIPHASPVAAMD
+4551 IIPHASPVTAMD

-4595 GSTVSVPFASPRRT
+4595 GSTVSIPFTSPRRT
-4609 EQQAETRENRAD
+4609 DQQAETRDRAD
-4621 TPSTSHQETIADDAL
+4621 TPPTSHQETIADESR

-4656 AFHAHGMALATGCS
+4656 AFHPHGMGLASGCS

-4698 WAGEQALVAAF
+4698 WAGEQALAAAF

-4716 LMYYSQ
+4716 LMYHSQ
-4722 DWFSHHTSLAAAR
+4722 DWFSQHTSLAAAR
-4735 MALRSQGIVGLHQAP
+4735 MALRAQGIVGLHQAP
-4750 CMKALLRRLPRIL
+4750 CMKALLGRLPRIL

-4796 QLEKVLCTTP
+4796 QLEKVLCTIP

-4811 RSSVEEG
+4811 RNSVEEG

-4830 FSSAL
+4830 FSAAL

-4840 LSRRSTFP
+4840 LSKRCAFP
-4848 STFVVPDIETISKD
+4848 VSFVVPDIETISKD

-5132 RVDPL
+5132 RVDAL

-5234 PCLVSALQDKNA
+5234 PCLVTTLQGKSV

-5320 LSPHQTNLGV
+5320 LSPNQTMQVIPSRRQANLGV

-5339 QGNLRP
+5339 QGDLRP

-5442 VIDLFLPTP
+5442 VIDLLLPTP
-5451 NSSVEVGCNRD
+5451 NSSAEVGCNRD
-5462 RFVLNPSAT
+5462 RFILNPSAT
-5471 SHEHLHQFKFLG
+5471 TQDHLHQFKFLG

-5507 LAGMPLTIDDVEDV
+5507 LAGMPLTIDDIEDV